1 MLIMGK
7 LCITIKSRYGLPLV
21 FSIGLIAALYSCN
34 RIKEPH
40 AVLSHKVAATQTL
53 GTVSVSIYGTLG
65 LKDEQSIARQLGF
78 EAQKLYPGS
87 SAIANIRYD
96 KSIAYADVVK

>member
-1 MLIMGK
+1 MGK
-7 LCITIKSRYGLPLV
+7 LCIVIKSGYGLSL
-21 FSIGLIAALYSCN
+21 ILLLGLTTTVYSCN

-40 AVLSHKVAATQTL
+40 IVLSHKVAAGQTL
-53 GTVSVSIYGTLG
+53 GTVSVSIYNTVG
-65 LKDEQSIARQLGF
+65 LKNEQSIARQLGF
-78 EAQKLYPGS
+78 EARKLYPRS